1 MQFGTAI
8 GASDAQ
14 SSPIWD
20 VFPHLTGIVQ
30 FLKASKFKLTTEFTD
45 DIGILIYHVTLTHL
59 IYHYQAFHNEHLSV
73 ANK

>member
-14 SSPIWD
+14 SSPYMGCF
-20 VFPHLTGIVQ
+20 VPHLTGVAQ
-30 FLKASKFKLTTEFTD
+30 FLKASKFKLTTD
-45 DIGILIYHVTLTHL
+45 DIGIFIYHVTALLTYL